1 MVVEDKRL
9 LEERLENILDLKNKE
24 VVHVLDK
31 LNIALKEKRVIKNDF
46 VKKVEGLK
54 ISTTT

>member
-24 VVHVLDK
+24 VVDVLNK
-31 LNIALKEKRVIKNDF
+31 LNIVVKEKFVIKKDF
-46 VKKVEGLK
+46 
-54 ISTTT
+54 